1 VKPSTTQQQD
11 GQALIETALALPVLL
26 LVLFGIIEFGLAFA
40 RYQVVTNASREGARA
55 ATLFRVDCTD
65 GSARDDAQT
74 AMQRFTDRL
83 GLDDLALQIEGDGA
97 NLCESRTVLVTVSF
111 DHRFPIV
118 SGFAKAAGVPDSIL
132 LRHTTSSLN
141 ENILAGARN

>member
-1 VKPSTTQQQD
+1 MPSTTRAQD
-11 GQALIETALALPVLL
+11 GQALIETALALPALL

-65 GSARDDAQT
+65 GSAREDAQT
-74 AMQRFTDRL
+74 AMRRFTDRL
-83 GLDDLALQIEGDGA
+83 GLDDMDLEIRGDGA
-97 NLCESRTVLVTVSF
+97 NLCASRTVSVTVSF
-111 DHRFPIV
+111 VHRFPVV
-118 SGFAKAAGVPDSIL
+118 SGFAQAAGIPDSIL

-141 ENILAGARN
+141 ENILSGARR